1 MSVMHHYPFPQP
13 LFTTRLRTPP
23 LFLLRPQLLILV

>member
-13 LFTTRLRTPP
+13 LFITCLRKPP
-23 LFLLRPQLLILV
+23 LFLVRPQLLILV